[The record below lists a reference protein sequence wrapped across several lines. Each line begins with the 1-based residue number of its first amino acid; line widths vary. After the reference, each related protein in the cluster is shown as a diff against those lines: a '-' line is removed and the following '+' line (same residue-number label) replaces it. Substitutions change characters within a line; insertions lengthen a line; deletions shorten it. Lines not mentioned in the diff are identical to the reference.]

1 MSRLKKEKINMVNI
15 YINLLLLSII
25 TCMITLLINSVQIDY
40 AKISPVIVFVVIL
53 LITVAFIKHPPL
65 TTELT
70 INSKYIQTPD
80 LVLNLNQLQD
90 IYILSPIRKV
100 LLTFVFGPSSYASSL
115 LLPGLLLTVNNE
127 SHVFDLNKYTQ
138 KLLKNS
144 ENNLPSTNKLLSIIF
159 FITLLIIPQIMLYLS
174 KMSVLDPIFSLLIF
188 VIMLKEIKDYFTYI
202 FASEELLPEELHNI
216 GINIKIPP
224 NIEIRKGL
232 TTLGAQN
239 PLRMIEGVS
248 LSYIVKKYII
258 LSKEI
263 INYNNNNYK
272 KYILLHELG
281 HAINNHGAF
290 FFLFKI
296 LPEVEIP
303 KHLPDY
309 TGVLIVIAVFIIAIF
324 MFRTKRQE
332 EVADKFAVSVM
343 GKENVINVLLIHKA
357 NSKNLFNWINLLT
370 GYPSIE
376 NRIEKIKSM
385 REDD

>member
-1 MSRLKKEKINMVNI
+1 MAISYWAYNKGAQSIMSSLKREKINMVNI

-127 SHVFDLNKYTQ
+127 SYVFDLNEYTR

-144 ENNLPSTNKLLSIIF
+144 EKNLPSTNKLLSIIF

-174 KMSVLDPIFSLLIF
+174 KMSVLDPIFSLLIL
-188 VIMLKEIKDYFTYI
+188 VIVLKEMKVYFSYI
-202 FASEELLPEELHNI
+202 FASEKLSPEELHNI
-216 GINIKIPP
+216 GIDIEIPP

-232 TTLGAQN
+232 TLGAKN
-239 PLRMIEGVS
+239 PIRVIKGVS

-258 LSKEI
+258 LSKCS
-263 INYNNNNYK
+263 
-272 KYILLHELG
+272 G
-281 HAINNHGAF
+281 WA
-290 FFLFKI
+290 
-296 LPEVEIP
+296 
-303 KHLPDY
+303 
-309 TGVLIVIAVFIIAIF
+309 
-324 MFRTKRQE
+324 
-332 EVADKFAVSVM
+332 
-343 GKENVINVLLIHKA
+343 
-357 NSKNLFNWINLLT
+357 
-370 GYPSIE
+370 
-376 NRIEKIKSM
+376 
-385 REDD
+385 